1 MLRQGSNLPPGRSL
15 KAFNPGGLPAG
26 IDAARA
32 KHSEAPKLSVH
43 FAVDPSGLLQ
53 VTKGEA
59 VFETTEEYTVK
70 VSFRTRGSEGITP
83 HTVCVSSCTTRA
95 VGPFL
100 GTALLAQSQDCRR
113 AGSGAVQILRDH
125 LRTCQKLQS
134 SDHP

>member
-1 MLRQGSNLPPGRSL
+1 M
-15 KAFNPGGLPAG
+15 
-26 IDAARA
+26 
-32 KHSEAPKLSVH
+32 H

-70 VSFRTRGSEGITP
+70 VSFRTHGSGGVTP
-83 HTVCVSSCTTRA
+83 HTVYVSSCTTRA
-95 VGPFL
+95 MAPFL
-100 GTALLAQSQDCRR
+100 GTALSAQSQDCRR
-113 AGSGAVQILRDH
+113 TGSGAIQILRGH